1 MASQSS
7 SPALRLWPG
16 FIIVGLQWFTRFGL
30 AYVNPDLVYY
40 GVLGGVAG
48 GALLAVWWLFFSRA
62 SRLERFS
69 AIPLLLLFMVLTT
82 QLLHESV
89 ATGMMG
95 MMFVMVSIPVTSLL
109 FLLWATFMRSAPTNL
124 RFGGMVATLLAACLG
139 WTLLRTGGIDGG
151 ANAVFHW
158 RWSPT
163 AEQQFIAQLDDG
175 RQAIAQ
181 LDEAAAVPAWPGFR
195 GRKADSAVAGT
206 AFETDWQNHPPRER
220 WRRPVG
226 PAWSSFAVSQG
237 YFFTQEQRDQEE
249 MVTCYRLEDGEPVW
263 QHADQTRFWESN
275 AGAGPRATPT
285 LAGERLYSLG
295 ATGRLNALQA
305 RDGAVVWT
313 RDIVADSGVEAP
325 GWGFSCS
332 PLVHD
337 QRVYVAAAGTLLAY
351 DRDSGALQWQAEKDS
366 QGYSSPV
373 WCTLDGVEQILLVS
387 GYGLRGYD
395 PADGKTLWS
404 FELPGL
410 GIILPTVLNERE
422 LLVSAGSSQPL
433 YRLEVGNGADG
444 WQVQQRWESRGLKV
458 YFNAVVTHGAQV
470 FGFDGRI
477 MAAVNLSDG
486 QRAWKG
492 GRYGQGQCLLL
503 PDQDLLLVLSESGDL
518 ALVGANGDHFQEFAK
533 IPALQ
538 GKTWNHP
545 VLIDNLLLLRNAE
558 EMALFELAQKPG
570 KTAESAP

>member
-1 MASQSS
+1 MASHPSP
-7 SPALRLWPG
+7 PALRLWPA
-16 FIIVGLQWFTRFGL
+16 FVIVGLQWFSRYGL
-30 AYVNPDLVYY
+30 AYFNPDLINF
-40 GVLGGVAG
+40 GVLGGVAA

-62 SRLERFS
+62 TRLERFS
-69 AIPLLLLFMVLTT
+69 AIPLLILFMMLTT

-95 MMFVMVSIPVTSLL
+95 MMFVVVSIPVTSLV
-109 FLLWATFMRSAPTNL
+109 FLVWATLMRNAAANL
-124 RFGGMVATLLAACLG
+124 RFGAMVATLAAACLG
-139 WTLLRTGGIDGG
+139 WTLVRTGGIDAG
-151 ANAVFHW
+151 ANAFFHW

-163 AEQQFIAQLDDG
+163 AEQQFIAQLDDD
-175 RQAIAQ
+175 RQEIAQ
-181 LDEAAAVPAWPGFR
+181 LDHQAAAPAWSGFR
-195 GRKADSAVAGT
+195 GNQGDSAVSGT
-206 AFETDWQNHPPRER
+206 TFETDWQNHPPRER

-249 MVTCYRLEDGEPVW
+249 MVTCYRLADGEPVW

-285 LAGERLYSLG
+285 LADDMLYTLG
-295 ATGRLNALQA
+295 ATGRFNALKA
-305 RDGAVVWT
+305 RDGTVVWS
-313 RDIVADSGVEAP
+313 RDITADSGVEAP

-332 PLVHD
+332 PLVHN

-351 DRDSGALQWQAEKDS
+351 DRANGEPVWQAEKDN

-410 GIILPTVLNERE
+410 GIVLPKILNERE

-433 YRLEVGNGADG
+433 FRLEISRDG
-444 WQVQQRWESRGLKV
+444 DDWQVKQLWESRGLKV
-458 YFNAVVTHGAQV
+458 YFNAVVTHGEQV

-477 MAAVNLSDG
+477 MAAVNLNDG
-486 QRAWKG
+486 KRAWKG

-518 ALVGANGDHFQEFAK
+518 ALVGADGTKFQEFAK

-558 EMALFELAQKPG
+558 EMAMFELSQKPS
-570 KTAESAP
+570 KSAEASP